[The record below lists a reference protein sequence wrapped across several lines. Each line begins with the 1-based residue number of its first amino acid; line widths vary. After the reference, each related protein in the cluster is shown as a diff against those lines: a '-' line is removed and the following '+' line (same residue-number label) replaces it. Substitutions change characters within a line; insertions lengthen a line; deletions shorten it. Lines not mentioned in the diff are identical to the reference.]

1 MGTQGTR
8 PGAEPR
14 RVVVIAYPQAKLLD
28 VTGPC
33 EVFADANWALGPG
46 AGGYSVEL
54 VSAGAG
60 RVETSCGVP
69 MVAHRGYA
77 AVRGTIDTLLVSG
90 GPGVAQAAEDAALLR
105 SLRRSAAHVRR
116 IGSVCT
122 GAFVLA
128 AAGLLNGRR
137 AVTHWA
143 FCDRLAQQYQIGR
156 AHV

>member
-8 PGAEPR
+8 PVAEPR

-33 EVFADANWALGPG
+33 EVFADANRALGPD

-60 RVETSCGVP
+60 RFETSCGVQL
-69 MVAHRGYA
+69 VAHRGYA
-77 AVRGTIDTLLVSG
+77 AVRGAIDTLLVSG

-105 SLRRSAAHVRR
+105 WLRHLRSARR
-116 IGSVCT
+116 GQDQCEEPRCKR
-122 GAFVLA
+122 GERAN
-128 AAGLLNGRR
+128 LLE
-137 AVTHWA
+137 
-143 FCDRLAQQYQIGR
+143 RLAGHDWR
-156 AHV
+156 LH